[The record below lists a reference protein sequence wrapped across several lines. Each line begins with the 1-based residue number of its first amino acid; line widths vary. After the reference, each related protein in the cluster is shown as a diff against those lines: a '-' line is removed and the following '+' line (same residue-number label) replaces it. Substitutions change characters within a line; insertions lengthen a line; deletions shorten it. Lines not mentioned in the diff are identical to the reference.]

1 MSNIQIVNEVWWLPH
16 WNSNVHVVVREYE
29 DGTMAYN
36 LARVKDGVK
45 NPNYCHRHFIEAT
58 QEEIDKVI
66 EQQAKMAQMEQEG
79 RPLLEILKAVF
90 A

>member
-1 MSNIQIVNEVWWLPH
+1 MSNIQIVNEVWWLPC
-16 WNSNVHVVVREYE
+16 WDSTIHVVVREYE

-36 LARVKDGVK
+36 LAKGNPK
-45 NPNYCHRHFIEAT
+45 NPTYCHRSFIEAT

-66 EQQAKMAQMEQEG
+66 KQQAKMCEMQRKGAG
-79 RPLLEILKAVF
+79 LIEILDAVF